1 MKKIIFL
8 LVIVLFA
15 IGCGKKSDVKAES
28 DGKISNFS
36 LEDLNGNKYESS
48 KIINNGKKTLFVV
61 AAEWCPHCRAEAPDI
76 QKFYDEYK
84 DKVNVIVVYSEANS
98 SLDKVKEYVKNN
110 EYTFPI
116 YYDSGS
122 EILTG
127 FKVQAF
133 PFNLIMDGNKIVKEH
148 KGELTYDLLVEEF
161 GK

>member
-1 MKKIIFL
+1 M
-8 LVIVLFA
+8 
-15 IGCGKKSDVKAES
+15 
-28 DGKISNFS
+28 
-36 LEDLNGNKYESS
+36 
-48 KIINNGKKTLFVV
+48 FVV

-133 PFNLIMDGNKIVKEH
+133 PFNLIMDGNKIIKEH

>member
-84 DKVNVIVVYSEANS
+84 DKV
-98 SLDKVKEYVKNN
+98 KEYVKNN
-110 EYTFPI
+110 ESTFPI

-133 PFNLIMDGNKIVKEH
+133 PFNLIMDGNKIIKEH